1 MQLLTKEQQESYEN
15 VKIVYICKEK
25 FKKEYVK
32 DKKYCKVRGH
42 CHYPGGYRGPA
53 DRIYNSKD
61 SVPKKIPMSLHN
73 GSSHDYHSII
83 KELAE
88 EFEKQFNCLEET
100 VENK

>member
-1 MQLLTKEQQESYEN
+1 
-15 VKIVYICKEK
+15 
-25 FKKEYVK
+25 
-32 DKKYCKVRGH
+32 
-42 CHYPGGYRGPA
+42 
-53 DRIYNSKD
+53 
-61 SVPKKIPMSLHN
+61 MSLHN